1 MLDVPQLKIN
11 NMKDLILIT
20 AYCPDNERE
29 NILRKLVTS
38 LEHHKDFFEI
48 IYPGMKYNLLEDH
61 YLDKNELYEV

>member
-38 LEHHKDFFEI
+38 LESHKDFFEI
-48 IYPGMKYNLLEDH
+48 MIVSHTP
-61 YLDKNELYEV
+61 VP